1 MEKFDINSLNDEQK
15 KALYETE
22 GVVLVTA
29 GAGSG
34 KTRLLTH
41 RICHLI
47 LDKHISPYNILA
59 ITFTNKATN
68 EMRERVLSMCDCN
81 IWISTFHSMCVR
93 ILRQEIEVLGDY
105 TRNFTII
112 SETDRDKILKEI
124 IKTLN
129 LDEED
134 LEKKLK
140 EEKNKEIIEFYEEEI
155 KNYKEQKEKD
165 FFEKLV
171 KHLDNIKNKGQEA
184 EEYFN
189 YLMQFGNKDNLKN
202 YYKAVCLYEE
212 RLRKS
217 NSLDF
222 DDLLNKTLYIFNN
235 YPEILKKYA
244 ERFRYILVDE
254 FQDTNLVQYQLV
266 KLLSSVWGNLF
277 VVGDEDQCIYS
288 WRGANYR
295 NIFNLK
301 DDFKDVKVFKLE
313 RNYRSS
319 RNILN
324 LANNVISNNSERLEK
339 NLWTEKDDGLPPVVY
354 TAFDERDEAQFVA
367 REILK
372 LIDEGYSFSDFAI
385 LMRINALSRSV
396 EEGLLNYGIPYRL
409 YGGQKFFERSEV
421 KILLAYISIFVNPKD
436 ELSLLKVINFP
447 KRGIGDVAILNL
459 KKEAGEKDLLSY
471 LTSEKFQFSKYYS
484 KLKAFVEGYT
494 GLLHDMP
501 ALNLEKFAQKVLEVF
516 GIISAYQGK
525 DEDSVNRL
533 SNIDSFLA
541 SVKEFEEQNENPTF
555 IDYLASVM
563 LRSDQDDIENG
574 GTVSLATIH
583 AVKGLEFKVVFV
595 IGLEEGIFPLTRANN
610 SKSELEEE
618 RRLLYVA
625 ITRAEEKIYLTHA
638 NRRYMY
644 GKTNNEV
651 ESRFVKELNIVEKAD
666 KTKVKVKKDDFF
678 LPEKEEEA
686 FVSGLKVGDK
696 VEHTRFGVG
705 IIKEIS
711 DDGLV
716 GRIDFEDFGEKELM
730 LNIATLKKMEGKNE

>member
-68 EMRERVLSMCDCN
+68 EMRERVLAMCDCN

-134 LEKKLK
+134 LEKV
-140 EEKNKEIIEFYEEEI
+140 EM
-155 KNYKEQKEKD
+155 
-165 FFEKLV
+165 
-171 KHLDNIKNKGQEA
+171 HLDNIKNKGQDI

-189 YLMQFGNKDNLKN
+189 YLMQFGNKNNLKN
-202 YYKAVCLYEE
+202 YYQAVCLYEE

-222 DDLLNKTLYIFNN
+222 DDLLNITLHIFNN
-235 YPEILKKYA
+235 YPEILNKYA

-254 FQDTNLVQYQLV
+254 FQDTNLVQYKLV

-295 NIFNLK
+295 NILNLK
-301 DDFKDVKVFKLE
+301 EDFKNVKVFKLE

-319 RNILN
+319 KNILDI
-324 LANNVISNNSERLEK
+324 ANNVISNNSERLEK
-339 NLWTEKDDGLPPVVY
+339 NLWTDKDEGLPPVIY
-354 TAFDERDEAQFVA
+354 TAYDERDEAQFVA
-367 REILK
+367 REILN
-372 LIDEGYSFSDFAI
+372 LVDEGYSFSDFAI

-396 EEGLLNYGIPYRL
+396 EEGLLNYNIPYRL

-436 ELSLLKVINFP
+436 EISLLKVINFP

-459 KKEAGEKDLLSY
+459 KKEAGENDLLSY

-484 KLKAFVEGYT
+484 KLKAFVEGYKS
-494 GLLHDMP
+494 LLHDMP
-501 ALNLEKFAQKVLEVF
+501 ALSLEKFAQKVLEVF

-541 SVKEFEEQNENPTF
+541 SVKEFEEQNEDPTF

-625 ITRAEEKIYLTHA
+625 ITRAEEKIYLTHV

-651 ESRFVKELNIVEKAD
+651 ESRFIKELHIVEKAN
-666 KTKVKVKKDDFF
+666 KTKVKVPKRKDDFF

-705 IIKEIS
+705 KIKAIS
-711 DDGLV
+711 GDGLV

-730 LNIATLKKMEGKNE
+730 LNIATLKKLEEKDE

>member
-134 LEKKLK
+134 LEKV
-140 EEKNKEIIEFYEEEI
+140 ET
-155 KNYKEQKEKD
+155 
-165 FFEKLV
+165 
-171 KHLDNIKNKGQEA
+171 HLDNIKNKGQEA

-212 RLRKS
+212 KLRNS

-254 FQDTNLVQYQLV
+254 FQDTNLVQYKLV

-367 REILK
+367 REILN
-372 LIDEGYSFSDFAI
+372 LVDEGYSFSDFAI

-396 EEGLLNYGIPYRL
+396 EEGLLNYNIPYRL

-471 LTSEKFQFSKYYS
+471 LTSEKFKFSKYYN
-484 KLKAFVEGYT
+484 KLKAFVEGYKS
-494 GLLHDMP
+494 LLHDMP

-730 LNIATLKKMEGKNE
+730 LNIATLKKLEGKDE

>member
-134 LEKKLK
+134 LEKV
-140 EEKNKEIIEFYEEEI
+140 ET
-155 KNYKEQKEKD
+155 
-165 FFEKLV
+165 
-171 KHLDNIKNKGQEA
+171 HLDNIKNKGQEA

-266 KLLSSVWGNLF
+266 KLLSSIWGNLF

-354 TAFDERDEAQFVA
+354 IAFDERDEAQFVA

-471 LTSEKFQFSKYYS
+471 LTSEKFKFSKYYS

-541 SVKEFEEQNENPTF
+541 SVKEFEEQNEDPTF

-625 ITRAEEKIYLTHA
+625 ITRAEEKIYLSHA
-638 NRRYMY
+638 SSRYIY

-651 ESRFVKELNIVEKAD
+651 ESQFIKELNIVEKTD
-666 KTKVKVKKDDFF
+666 ITKVKVPERKRDDFF
-678 LPEKEEEA
+678 LPEKEEVYE
-686 FVSGLKVGDK
+686 SGLKVGDK
-696 VEHTRFGVG
+696 VSHERFGIG
-705 IIKEIS
+705 KIKYIS
-711 DDGLV
+711 TDGLV
-716 GRIDFEDFGEKELM
+716 GKIDFEDFGEKELM
-730 LNIATLKKMEGKNE
+730 LNIATLKKLEEKDE